1 LHNIERSLLC
11 SILELHFVNSD
22 EAILKHE
29 LNHELFTNPTH
40 KLLVKAINRLRVLNE
55 PITTDFVRAK
65 LIGAGAWT
73 LQQDNELLDIISAQP
88 LGTYDLWIGYYKLL
102 EQNNKKQTKKVVDMI

>member
-1 LHNIERSLLC
+1 MHNIERSLLC

-40 KLLVKAINRLRVLNE
+40 KLLVKAINRLRVLDE
-55 PITTDFVRAK
+55 PITTDYVREK
-65 LIGAGAWT
+65 LLGAGAWT
-73 LQQDNELLDIISAQP
+73 LQQDNELVDIISAQP

-102 EQNNKKQTKKVVDMI
+102 EQRHKGNKKKRYI